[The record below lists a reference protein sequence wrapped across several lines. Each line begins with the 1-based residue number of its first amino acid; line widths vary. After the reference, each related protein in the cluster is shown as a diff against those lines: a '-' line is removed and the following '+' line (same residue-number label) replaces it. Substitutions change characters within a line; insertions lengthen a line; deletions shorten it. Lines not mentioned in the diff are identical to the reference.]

1 MSETSKSKTEVSYTI
16 FMLLRT
22 TPAWLRLT
30 RSERSAIA
38 EAAFGFALKDGT
50 VAFSYHDAEA
60 FSGRATDV
68 AVFKTTALYDY
79 YKVVERLRDSPLFTE
94 PYFEVVEIIPTIEE
108 GFRQFE
114 QDEARA

>member
-1 MSETSKSKTEVSYTI
+1 MSNANMSETKISYTI

-22 TPAWLRLT
+22 TPAWLRLS
-30 RSERSAIA
+30 RPERSAIA

-68 AVFKTTALYDY
+68 AVFKTSALFDY

-94 PYFEVVEIIPTIEE
+94 PYFEIADIIPTIEE

-114 QDEARA
+114 QDEAQA